1 MNLDLKSV
9 QYVVFD
15 EADRLFEMGFETALT
30 EIIQRLPAS
39 RQTLLFSAT
48 LPKSLVEFAKAGL
61 REPKLIRLD
70 SETKISQDLK
80 MAFFSVK
87 QAEKEA
93 CLLTLLRDVI
103 KVPLRSKDSDE
114 DKVDEDKKGK
124 GKTKVD
130 VRTAPHQTIIFA
142 ATKHH
147 VEYLTN
153 LLVTVGYAV
162 SHIYGSLDQA
172 ARTQQMDLFRR
183 GKTSILVVTDVAARG
198 IDIPVLENVVNYDF
212 PQGYL

>member
-30 EIIQRLPAS
+30 EILHRLPPT

-61 REPKLIRLD
+61 QNPKLVRLD
-70 SETKISQDLK
+70 AESKISPDLR

-87 QAEKEA
+87 QAEKDA
-93 CLLTLLRDVI
+93 CLLVLLRDVI
-103 KVPLRSKDSDE
+103 GVPLGSSRASADDSDHPA
-114 DKVDEDKKGK
+114 DKKGK
-124 GKTKVD
+124 GKVKAKHHEQV
-130 VRTAPHQTIIFA
+130 TAPHQTLVFA

-147 VEYLTN
+147 VEYLTT
-153 LLVTVGYAV
+153 LLTAAGYSV
-162 SHIYGSLDQA
+162 STFMALW
-172 ARTQQMDLFRR
+172 TKRR
-183 GKTSILVVTDVAARG
+183 VRNRWSSSVAG
-198 IDIPVLENVVNYDF
+198 EPISSS
-212 PQGYL
+212 